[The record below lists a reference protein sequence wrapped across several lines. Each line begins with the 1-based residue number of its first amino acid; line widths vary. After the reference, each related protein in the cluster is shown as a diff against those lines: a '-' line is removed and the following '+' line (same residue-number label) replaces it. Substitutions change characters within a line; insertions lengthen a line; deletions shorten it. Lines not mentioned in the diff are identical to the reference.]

1 MPAEGAVPATSTLPE
16 RVDVLVVGTGPVG
29 TSYARE
35 ILEQA
40 PGATVVLIDAGPQL
54 TRQLGKNIRNLGPD
68 ARREVQLA
76 ATRWTGQTPSDTGR
90 IDGRIAAR
98 PGTFLLNEVAES
110 EDEQEGMPAAA
121 MAANIGGMGAH
132 WTCACPPPGDSERIA
147 FLEDRFDEAFGRAWE
162 LLSVTQAAFPANEA
176 QRELQEKLSAIFDQG
191 RSEDRRVQPM
201 PLACTPT
208 GEPLPRWSGI
218 DTILSGLDE
227 SARARLTIVPNVVC
241 TKLVHDSGTV
251 TAVQLVERESGTT
264 HLVEVSA
271 VAIAADALRT
281 PQLLWASGIRP
292 PALGRYLND
301 QPQIVSA
308 LAVREDASH
317 EAHGGDDTDFRQRL
331 TGVLWIPFHDPDFP
345 FHTQVM
351 QIGTSPI
358 ELPDAEVE
366 HRRII
371 TWGRFTTKDIREED
385 RIEFSDTESD
395 VFGLPKMTIHY
406 SLSEKDW
413 QTIERAKRDMVDQ
426 AATIGDFFS
435 GSQPR
440 LLPAGSSMHYQG
452 SVRMGEYD
460 DGLSVCD
467 PNSRVWGT
475 SNVYVGG
482 NGVIPTATACNPTP
496 TSVALAV
503 LGARDLVTRL

>member
-1 MPAEGAVPATSTLPE
+1 MPAEGAVSATSTLPG
-16 RVDVLVVGTGPVG
+16 RVNILVVGTGPVG
-29 TSYARE
+29 TAYARE

-40 PGATVVLIDAGPQL
+40 PEASVLLIDAGPQL
-54 TRQLGKNIRNLGPD
+54 TRQLGKNIRNLEHEK
-68 ARREVQLA
+68 RREVQLA

-90 IDGRIAAR
+90 VDGRIAAR
-98 PGTFLLNEVAES
+98 PGTFLLREASES

-132 WTCACPPPGDSERIA
+132 WTCACPPPGDSERIT

-162 LLSVTQAAFPANEA
+162 LLSVTQEAFPANEA
-176 QRELQEKLSAIFDQG
+176 QRELQQKLSAIFDEG

-201 PLACTPT
+201 PLACTST
-208 GEPLPRWSGI
+208 GGSLPRWSGV
-218 DTILSGLDE
+218 DTILSGLDD
-227 SARARLTIVPNVVC
+227 SARARLRIVPNVVC
-241 TKLVHDSGTV
+241 TRLVHESGVV
-251 TAVQLVERESGTT
+251 TAAELVERESGTA
-264 HLVEVSA
+264 HRVEVSA
-271 VAIAADALRT
+271 VVVAADALRT

-292 PALGRYLND
+292 RALGRYLND

-308 LAVREDASH
+308 LALREDASQDSL
-317 EAHGGDDTDFRQRL
+317 AADDTDFRQRL
-331 TGVLWIPFHDPDFP
+331 TGVLWIPFHEPDFP

-358 ELPDAEVE
+358 ELPDEEVA
-366 HRRII
+366 HRHII

-385 RIEFSDTESD
+385 RIEFSETESD
-395 VFGLPKMTIHY
+395 EFGLPKMTIHY
-406 SLSEKDW
+406 SLSEKDRE
-413 QTIERAKRDMVDQ
+413 TIERAKRDMVDQ
-426 AATIGDFFS
+426 AATVGDFFP

-452 SVRMGEYD
+452 SVRMGEHD

-475 SNVYVGG
+475 TNVYVGG
-482 NGVIPTATACNPTP
+482 NGVIPTATACNPTA